1 MWQLL
6 GAQTTAA
13 YESWIDAIAGVIGDN
28 KVVVLLEPDAL
39 ANLPSDCGY
48 DPTVVNIPQATTDRY
63 TQINYAV
70 TKLENGPGTIVYLD
84 AGHSHWHAVGDMAV
98 RLATGGVMNVQGF
111 FSNVSNYLLND
122 YESKFDTWISEGI
135 AFANDPEEGGWR
147 LGHYSWCAS
156 QYYSPDGPVNPDD
169 ISTWVYSDQWYA
181 ANMGTAVPTFR
192 DRHEP

>member
-70 TKLENGPGTIVYLD
+70 TKLENGPGTIV
-84 AGHSHWHAVGDMAV
+84 
-98 RLATGGVMNVQGF
+98 
-111 FSNVSNYLLND
+111 
-122 YESKFDTWISEGI
+122 
-135 AFANDPEEGGWR
+135 
-147 LGHYSWCAS
+147 
-156 QYYSPDGPVNPDD
+156 
-169 ISTWVYSDQWYA
+169 
-181 ANMGTAVPTFR
+181 
-192 DRHEP
+192 